1 MTAPPRPADAD
12 EAPVPRFGALGY
24 PNYRRFWFAN
34 VARVFGMQFRFI
46 GAGWLVTELTPSPV
60 WLGIVGVASALPMIL
75 LSVPA
80 GALAD
85 RFDSKRLLV
94 WSQVSTALS
103 MLAMALL
110 IVAGLVNVWVVVV
123 WSVLVG
129 VPMALGNPAQN
140 AILPRLI
147 EKPAIP
153 SAVAYMSGIWNV
165 VGIVGPAAAGI
176 LIALIG
182 TGQAFFVTAAG
193 FGLSAILLQT
203 LRLAPIE
210 TRPHVAGG
218 MLGGVRYIASNQL
231 FAAIIGLS
239 FFTSI
244 FGASYMILLPNFA
257 RSVLGQGSG
266 MLGMMGAAIGLGALA
281 GTIAIVR
288 LARSKSLGLIM
299 LLAAA
304 AFGVCVAGFAASRAL
319 PMVLVFLFA
328 TGLTSSIYLNIGM
341 TALQMLVPDELRGRV
356 MGVWGMT
363 WFLQAAGGLPVGIL
377 ASWVGTPYAIAIGA
391 LMVSAFALVLLATV
405 PSLRRIAPP
414 AGAASAASAASA
426 TAARG

>member
-1 MTAPPRPADAD
+1 MAWSHGANQQESSDAS
-12 EAPVPRFGALGY
+12 PLPRFGALGY
-24 PNYRRFWFAN
+24 PNYRWFWLAN

-46 GAGWLVTELTPSPV
+46 GSGWLVTELTPSPV

-94 WSQVSTALS
+94 WSQWGTTVS

-123 WSVLVG
+123 WSALVG
-129 VPMALGNPAQN
+129 AQMSLGNPAQN
-140 AILPRLI
+140 AMLPRLI
-147 EKPAIP
+147 EKQAIP

-165 VGIVGPAAAGI
+165 MGIVGPAAAGVM
-176 LIALIG
+176 IAVIG

-193 FGLSAILLQT
+193 FGVSAILLQT

-210 TRPHVAGG
+210 TRPHVPGG
-218 MLGGVRYIASNQL
+218 MLGGIRYIASNQL
-231 FAAIIGLS
+231 FAAVIGLS

-244 FGASYMILLPNFA
+244 FGTSYTILLPNFA
-257 RSVLGQGSG
+257 RSVLGQGSEV
-266 MLGMMGAAIGLGALA
+266 LGMMGAAVGVGALI
-281 GTIAIVR
+281 GTILIVR
-288 LARSKSLGLIM
+288 LAKSTALGPIM

-304 AFGVCVAGFAASRAL
+304 AFGLCVAGFAASRSL
-319 PMVLVFLFA
+319 PVVLAFLFA
-328 TGLTSSIYLNIGM
+328 AGLTSSIYLNIGM

-363 WFLQAAGGLPVGIL
+363 WFLQAVGGLPVGIL
-377 ASWVGTPYAIAIGA
+377 AAWVGTPTAIAIGA
-391 LMVSAFALVLLATV
+391 LMVSAFALLLLATV

-414 AGAASAASAASA
+414 AGASASRAPSP
-426 TAARG
+426 TRG